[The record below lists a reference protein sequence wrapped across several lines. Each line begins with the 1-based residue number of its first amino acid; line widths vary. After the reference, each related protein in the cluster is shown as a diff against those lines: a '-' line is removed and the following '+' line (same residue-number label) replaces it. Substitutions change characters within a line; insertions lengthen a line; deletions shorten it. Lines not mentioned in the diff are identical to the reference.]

1 MERNL
6 PGRALVVNFSWGD
19 FPSLFHA
26 NRKQVFL
33 WGMDPEFSVAADPK
47 RTRRIERVLLNQREL
62 TPRRFAAVTGADY
75 AVLLAKREKFVD
87 FLKSLGWHTVY
98 EASDGAVFKVR

>member
-62 TPRRFAAVTGADY
+62 TPRRFAAVTRADY
-75 AVLLAKREKFVD
+75 AVLLAKREKYVE
-87 FLKSLGWHTVY
+87 FLKSLGWHAIY
-98 EASDGAVFKVR
+98 EASDGTVFKVR